1 MSSFA
6 PPGFRTSIRWYW
18 VLFSHMGAECRTQAT
33 VVCSVHGVFNWHS
46 RPSLLPVFW
55 RRFGVSWVLI
65 DVFCPLY
72 QPVLYLLEDVCWI
85 SLSWLFCMSYL
96 WSGFKSHLTCLPVET
111 YVSDVISPDP
121 HHEHPHMLKNRHV
134 SASWLQPPENES
146 NMSLKLRYA
155 GVWAVGVSTD
165 CSGGSCRASFA
176 FSWMSLSV
184 QSSCTS
190 SHSSIVPIR

>member
-18 VLFSHMGAECRTQAT
+18 VLFSHTGAECRTQVT

-46 RPSLLPVFW
+46 RPPLLPAFW

-96 WSGFKSHLTCLPVET
+96 WSGFKLHLTCLPVET
-111 YVSDVISPDP
+111 YISDVIYLIHTMSTHTCWRTDMYL
-121 HHEHPHMLKNRHV
+121 HHGY
-134 SASWLQPPENES
+134 SLQR
-146 NMSLKLRYA
+146 MSLTCL
-155 GVWAVGVSTD
+155 
-165 CSGGSCRASFA
+165 
-176 FSWMSLSV
+176 LN
-184 QSSCTS
+184 
-190 SHSSIVPIR
+190 